1 MLILLTFSVIG
12 IGSLIY
18 SYWERNQLKVES
30 YRIVSA
36 KIKKKCRFIFLTDLH
51 EKKFGKENCILLEKI
66 RKAEPD
72 FILIGG
78 DPRRKQMKG
87 MRRKLEQNCF
97 LL

>member
-12 IGSLIY
+12 IALLIY
-18 SYWERNQLKVES
+18 SLWERNQLKVEN

-51 EKKFGKENCILLEKI
+51 EKEFGRENRILLDRI
-66 RKAEPD
+66 REAEPD

-78 DPRRKQMKG
+78 DFPISHSS
-87 MRRKLEQNCF
+87 
-97 LL
+97 

>member
-18 SYWERNQLKVES
+18 SYWERNQLKVEN

-66 RKAEPD
+66 FPSA
-72 FILIGG
+72 I
-78 DPRRKQMKG
+78 PRRKQMKG
-87 MRRKLEQNCF
+87 MRRKLEPNCF